1 MHYTP
6 AGRAPTG
13 MSDESESGIGE
24 RPGRERGESARAL
37 RHELK
42 TPIHQIL
49 GYAGLVGEEL
59 SANGWTASLP
69 DLQKIQDAARRLDA
83 LLDGIGSASP
93 AADSPPR
100 AGTGGPGL
108 SAEVPP
114 PTLPDAGAGADGAAG
129 RKLRER
135 LLVVDDN
142 ELNLE
147 MLSRR
152 LRSHGYEVTVA
163 RDGAEA
169 LQAVRKGG
177 LDAVLL
183 DVVMPVL
190 GGLDVLRSIREGH
203 SEADLPVIMTT
214 AQGESDKIVEAL
226 RLGANDY
233 VTKPLDFPVV
243 LARVETHIR
252 LREAKRKVEG
262 LARELEKKNRFIQKT
277 FGRYLSDDVVSRLLS
292 DPEGLRLG
300 GEKRT
305 VTILMADLR
314 GFTTLSEGIEPEHV
328 MAVLNAYLGTMAR
341 VINRY
346 RGTID
351 EFVGDAVLALFGA
364 PFTAPDDAT
373 RASACALEMQ
383 IAMGEVNAAAVRNGL
398 PPLEMGIALNTGE
411 VLVGNIGSEERA
423 KYGVVGSHVN
433 LAGRIESFTVGGQ
446 ILISGSTLDAAGE
459 GLTTGREMTLNAKG
473 FRDPVTVHELL
484 GIGPPHDLA
493 LPGDGFSPVT
503 LSSPLPVLFSL
514 LTDKRVEGAAAPA
527 EFTSICLKG
536 GELRA
541 EPLPPLLAD
550 LRIEM
555 AGGLARDQFFAK
567 VVDRSGESARVRFT
581 SVPATIAGALRSL
594 TAAGAGPGADA
605 GAGPGAVPK
614 GSR

>member
-1 MHYTP
+1 
-6 AGRAPTG
+6 
-13 MSDESESGIGE
+13 MSDESG
-24 RPGRERGESARAL
+24 PGRDETRGPETGGVVRTL

-49 GYAGLVGEEL
+49 GYAGLVMDEL
-59 SANGWTASLP
+59 ADKGCTASLP
-69 DLQKIQDAARRLDA
+69 DLQKIQAAARSLDA
-83 LLDGIGSASP
+83 LIDGLAIP
-93 AADSPPR
+93 AEAAR
-100 AGTGGPGL
+100 
-108 SAEVPP
+108 
-114 PTLPDAGAGADGAAG
+114 GAGEVRAEAA
-129 RKLRER
+129 RAAREPVGELPVAAELASVPGPELPPAR

-152 LRSHGYEVTVA
+152 LRTHGYAVTVA
-163 RDGAEA
+163 RDGGEA
-169 LQAVRKGG
+169 LRAVQKGG
-177 LDAVLL
+177 VDAVLL

-190 GGLDVLRSIREGH
+190 SGLDVLRSIREEL
-203 SEADLPVIMTT
+203 SAADLPVIMTT

-243 LARVETHIR
+243 LARIETHIR
-252 LREAKRKVEG
+252 LKEAKQKVER
-262 LARELEKKNRFIQKT
+262 LAKELEKKNRFIQKT

-292 DPEGLRLG
+292 DPEGLLLG

-314 GFTTLSEGIEPEHV
+314 GFTTLSEGTAPEHV
-328 MAVLNAYLGTMAR
+328 MTVLNSYLGTMAR

-351 EFVGDAVLALFGA
+351 EFIGDAVLALFGA
-364 PFTAPDDAT
+364 PVTASDDAT
-373 RASACALEMQ
+373 RAVACALAMQ
-383 IAMGEVNAAAVRNGL
+383 IAMDEVNDTAVRNGL
-398 PPLEMGIALNTGE
+398 PPLEMGISLNTGE

-446 ILISGSTLDAAGE
+446 ILISESTRRAAGE
-459 GLTTGREMTLNAKG
+459 GLVTGRAVALDAKG

-493 LPGDGFSPVT
+493 LPENGFSP
-503 LSSPLPVLFSL
+503 LPLRAPLPVRFSL
-514 LTDKRVEGAAAPA
+514 LTEKRVEGEAAPA
-527 EFTSICLKG
+527 EFTSICLRG
-536 GELRA
+536 GEMRSA
-541 EPLPPLLAD
+541 VLPPLLAD

-555 AGGLARDQFFAK
+555 ETGQARDQFYAK
-567 VVDRSGESARVRFT
+567 VVERTGESVRVRFT
-581 SVPATIAGALRSL
+581 SVPATIAGSL
-594 TAAGAGPGADA
+594 KGLLAE
-605 GAGPGAVPK
+605 

>member
-1 MHYTP
+1 
-6 AGRAPTG
+6 
-13 MSDESESGIGE
+13 MSDESKRGE
-24 RPGRERGESARAL
+24 RPGPDNGESFRAL

-49 GYAGLVGEEL
+49 GYAGLVADEL
-59 SANGWTASLP
+59 SGEDWTAALA
-69 DLQKIQDAARRLDA
+69 DLQRIQDAARRLDA
-83 LLDGIGSASP
+83 LLDTLAIAPLASGQEGGEP
-93 AADSPPR
+93 ALPLPL
-100 AGTGGPGL
+100 PG
-108 SAEVPP
+108 VPVP
-114 PTLPDAGAGADGAAG
+114 ATVRGEEDGAAG
-129 RKLRER
+129 TGPRER

-152 LRSHGYEVTVA
+152 LRLHGYEVVVA

-169 LQAVRKGG
+169 LRAVQRGG

-190 GGLDVLRSIREGH
+190 SGLDVLRSIREGL
-203 SEADLPVIMTT
+203 SAADLPVIMTT

-243 LARVETHIR
+243 LARLETHVR
-252 LREAKRKVEG
+252 LKEAKQKVER

-292 DPEGLRLG
+292 DPEGLLLG

-314 GFTTLSEGIEPEHV
+314 GFTTLSEGLAPEHV
-328 MAVLNAYLGTMAR
+328 MAVLNGYLGTMTR

-351 EFVGDAVLALFGA
+351 EFIGDAVLALFGA
-364 PFTAPDDAT
+364 PITAGDDAT
-373 RASACALEMQ
+373 RAAACALEMQ
-383 IAMGEVNAAAVRNGL
+383 IAMGEVNDTAVRNGL
-398 PPLEMGIALNTGE
+398 PPLEMGIALDTGE

-423 KYGVVGSHVN
+423 KYGVVGRHVN

-446 ILISGSTLDAAGE
+446 ILISESTLRAAGKA
-459 GLTTGREMTLNAKG
+459 LVTGRAMELNAKG
-473 FRDPVTVHELL
+473 FREPVTVHELL

-493 LPGDGFSPVT
+493 LPADGFSPLP
-503 LSSPLPVLFSL
+503 LSSPLSVRFSL
-514 LTDKRVEGAAAPA
+514 LTEKRVEGAAEPA
-527 EFTSICLKG
+527 TFTSICLKG
-536 GELRA
+536 GEMRA
-541 EPLPPLLAD
+541 EVLPPLLAD

-555 AGGLARDQFFAK
+555 EGGAARDQFFAK
-567 VVDRSGESARVRFT
+567 VVDRQGESVRVRFT
-581 SVPATIAGALRSL
+581 SVPATIAGVLKSL
-594 TAAGAGPGADA
+594 VREGAVGGAGTAAEG
-605 GAGPGAVPK
+605 V
-614 GSR
+614 R